1 MADVTMPRLSDTM
14 EEGTIASWLKKPG
27 EQVNRGEVIAQ
38 IETDKATMDLTAFE
52 AGTLQEILAPEG
64 ATVAIGQ
71 PVARIGSGNGSAKAS
86 APADTLAPA
95 KTPAPA
101 ETAAPPAETPAPD
114 KAPAA
119 AETPAPPKAP
129 APKPTEAPSAD
140 NEAPTPNDG
149 KTRASPM
156 ARHIAAEH
164 GLALADIPGSGPQG
178 RVIRSDVEAALKS
191 ATPDSPQSSVLSPQS
206 STGEEDE
213 RVTLSQMRRTIARRM
228 AESTRT
234 IPHFFLTTT
243 VDASEL
249 VKLRKQILDQTAD
262 AGMKISFND
271 MIVKAAALALRKVPE
286 VNVSFAED
294 SLIRHKHAHIG
305 IAVATERGLIVPV
318 VRDADQKSLGQI
330 SRETRDL
337 AERANAGKLQPAD
350 YTGAT
355 FTISNLGMFGVEQ
368 FNAVINPP
376 EAAIL
381 AVGAIT
387 REPAEHDGEIVLR
400 ERLKLTLS
408 VDHRALDGA
417 IGARYLQA
425 LKQLLE
431 KPMLLL
437 V

>member
-1 MADVTMPRLSDTM
+1 MPRLSDTM

-27 EQVNRGEVIAQ
+27 EKVDRGEVIAQ

-64 ATVAIGQ
+64 STVAIGQ
-71 PVARIGSGNGSAKAS
+71 PVARIGKGNGATK
-86 APADTLAPA
+86 
-95 KTPAPA
+95 PAPA
-101 ETAAPPAETPAPD
+101 AEKPAPPAEKA
-114 KAPAA
+114 APAA
-119 AETPAPPKAP
+119 APVPAPEAP
-129 APKPTEAPSAD
+129 APAPATVAD
-140 NEAPTPNDG
+140 PSPQSDG

-164 GLALADIPGSGPQG
+164 DLDIAHIQGSGPQG
-178 RVIRSDVEAALKS
+178 RVIRADVEAALQS
-191 ATPDSPQSSVLSPQS
+191 LTSDSPQSPGTDS
-206 STGEEDE
+206 SLVEDDE
-213 RVTLSQMRRTIARRM
+213 RVSLSQMRRTIARRM

-234 IPHFFLTTT
+234 VPHFFLTVT

-249 VKLRKQILDQTAD
+249 VKLRKQITEQTAD
-262 AGMKISFND
+262 AGIKISFND
-271 MIVKAAALALRKVPE
+271 MIVKAAALALRQVPD

-294 SLIRHKHAHIG
+294 SLIRHQRIHIG
-305 IAVATERGLIVPV
+305 IAVATDRGLIVPV
-318 VRDADQKSLGQI
+318 VRDVDQKSLGQI

-337 AERANAGKLQPAD
+337 AERANSGKLQPAD
-350 YTGAT
+350 YTGGT
-355 FTISNLGMFGVEQ
+355 FTISNLGMFGIEQ

-387 REPAEHDGEIVLR
+387 RAPAEYNGEIALR
-400 ERLKLTLS
+400 EHLKLTLS